1 MRAPKVVPRE
11 GVPLKKLAFLF
22 TLACSLVAAAPA
34 QAITYGTPDTQNRY
48 PFVGALVGTF
58 DNGTYPYCSGTLISS
73 TVFLTAAHCD
83 IGDGRAC
90 VTFDQAY
97 TSKSKLHCGTFY
109 AHPDYYS
116 GQDNPNDVAV
126 VVFDKPIKG
135 IQPAEVA
142 DLGLLDQMKADGTLN
157 QSTAFT
163 SVGYGAQEVG
173 KPKEGFTYLDT
184 REYAVGYF
192 NALGR
197 GYLRLSQNIHS
208 GSAGTCYGDSGG
220 PQFLGD
226 TNIVVSITVTGDVFC
241 KSTNTAQRLDIA
253 SVQDFLSDFVKL

>member
-1 MRAPKVVPRE
+1 
-11 GVPLKKLAFLF
+11 LKKLALLF
-22 TLACSLVAAAPA
+22 AVACSLVAATPA

-58 DNGTYPYCSGTLISS
+58 DDGTYPYCSGTLISP

-83 IGDGRAC
+83 IGSDTVL
-90 VTFDQAY
+90 VTFDQTY
-97 TSKSKLHCGTFY
+97 TSKSKLYKGTFIP
-109 AHPDYYS
+109 HPDYYS

-126 VVFDKPIKG
+126 VVFDRPIRG
-135 IQPAEVA
+135 IQPAEIA
-142 DLGLLDQMKADGTLN
+142 ELGLLNAMKAEGTLN

-163 SVGYGAQEVG
+163 SVGYGAQEG
-173 KPKEGFTYLDT
+173 AKPKHGFTYLDV

-208 GSAGTCYGDSGG
+208 GSGGTCYGDSGG

-226 TNIVVSITVTGDVFC
+226 TNIIVSITVTGDVFC
-241 KSTNTAQRLDIA
+241 KATNTAQRLDIA
-253 SVQDFLSDFVKL
+253 SVQKFLSEYVDL

>member
-1 MRAPKVVPRE
+1 
-11 GVPLKKLAFLF
+11 LKKLAFLF
-22 TLACSLVAAAPA
+22 ALACSLVAAAPA

-58 DNGTYPYCSGTLISS
+58 DNGTYPYCSGTLISP

-83 IGDGRAC
+83 IGSDTVF
-90 VTFDQAY
+90 VTFDQTY
-97 TSKSKLHCGTFY
+97 TSKSKLYRGTFTP
-109 AHPDYYS
+109 HPDYYS

-142 DLGLLDQMKADGTLN
+142 ELGLLDQMKADGTLN

-163 SVGYGAQEVG
+163 SVGYGAQETRPPHG
-173 KPKEGFTYLDT
+173 WGLPGSSFTYYDV

-192 NALGR
+192 NALGP

-208 GSAGTCYGDSGG
+208 GSGGTCYGDSGG

-241 KSTNTAQRLDIA
+241 KATNTAQRLDIA
-253 SVQDFLSDFVKL
+253 SVQDFLEPFLTQ